1 MHISVFAYLDNTKT
15 EIEFNFIK
23 CQFYKP
29 KLSQGRN
36 MNGLLFVL
44 SKSKIS
50 HCLSWKQKCI
60 IFAYRNKFILINFAC
75 LIAMTINIEDSTL
88 YVNDF

>member
-1 MHISVFAYLDNTKT
+1 M
-15 EIEFNFIK
+15 EIEFNFIR

-29 KLSQGRN
+29 KLCQSRN

-50 HCLSWKQKCI
+50 HWLPWKKKVL
-60 IFAYRNKFILINFAC
+60 FLH
-75 LIAMTINIEDSTL
+75 IEISL
-88 YVNDF
+88 F